1 MLLAVTP
8 YVLDYM
14 LKVLRLRLYLDA
26 FALFFFILLCCYG
39 DGREGTGE
47 DSLKGR
53 MEFSHE
59 DQWVWPGT
67 VPSELVLSEDPCLCI
82 PSGDAA
88 KRKEEA
94 LPSKS
99 SQERRS

>member
-14 LKVLRLRLYLDA
+14 LKVLRLRLYLDV
-26 FALFFFILLCCYG
+26 FALLFFIPLCRYG
-39 DGREGTGE
+39 DGGREQGE

-53 MEFSHE
+53 MELSHE

-67 VPSELVLSEDPCLCI
+67 VPGELMLSEDPCLCI
-82 PSGDAA
+82 PSG
-88 KRKEEA
+88 
-94 LPSKS
+94 
-99 SQERRS
+99 QEKGGGTAS